1 MKLSDIEKTLSSMFD
16 SHPKEGHKR
25 HIVFWYDPEGEFH
38 QDIDDIK
45 LPNVQVWKLTGR
57 NYYATKRLLEIEDTS
72 SNFLIYSPEKRPDP
86 IDNWLLDIE
95 LYSEHFTADKT
106 LAIMRELGME
116 DHNLKEVM
124 YKYRKFF
131 RSRERLEKF
140 KLLGMSS
147 YTKRSIETGMMSVLA
162 KQQVADGDAVFRA
175 LLCDG
180 LDPEKNDTYNA
191 IKDMIGLEVLEEHA
205 KEKYGYSPAD
215 FSLERLAITIFVS
228 ALMHQMDVAIPESWK
243 AYVSSKRANC
253 FILVDS
259 FSRQPDA
266 REAYERL
273 ALYVSQALN
282 LEGYVAEWDP
292 KDYVDCGIFREF
304 DMAVITRIIEGMLHD
319 TDTFDYWTDL
329 IARRRTTQWYPVFGE
344 IYEALGWAI
353 EVFSLK
359 TQWQSVLTPGNA
371 RELFNLYTERYY
383 RMDQAYRK
391 FYLAYDRAQRP
402 DLLRSVR
409 NRVENIYVNW
419 FLQALGV
426 SWSKRVEEELQDG
439 WVMRG
444 VKQQDLFFS
453 HLIPHLSRD
462 GRVFVIISDGLRFEA
477 AEELTGRMRKVFTG
491 TTELKPLQGVLPS
504 LTSMGM
510 AALLPHK
517 NELGIDF
524 SGFAVVDGNSVEG
537 TTRRQAVLE
546 KTGYPSIALGLGELL
561 DMTTDEMRRRL
572 EGRRIVYVYH
582 DRIDD
587 TGHNQNE
594 KDVFQAVDKAL
605 DEIEEAVKALR
616 NKVSATNIYITTDHG
631 FIYTRDPLDESDK
644 ISGLAIPVNILD
656 RRCALSPEPVS
667 ESGILSIR
675 LPHKSPEGKEVYALT
690 PKSYVRFK
698 KPGPGLNYGHGG
710 TSLQEVVIPVIW
722 HRNEKGA
729 SRASSKVKLELIST
743 VNRITNRVFT
753 LEFLQL
759 QPVSEEALP
768 RQVVARFV
776 DAAGRAVSNEV
787 KIIADITSRDTS
799 SRLFRERFTLKGTD
813 FDRNAEYYLLIEDPD
828 ELVEK
833 EVLRRRFTI
842 DLGITLGFEF

>member
-1 MKLSDIEKTLSSMFD
+1 MKLSDIEKTLGSIFNR
-16 SHPKEGHKR
+16 HPKEGHKR
-25 HIVFWYDPEGEFH
+25 HIVFWYDPESEFV
-38 QDIDDIK
+38 QDIDELK
-45 LPNVQVWKLTGR
+45 LPDVRVWKLTGS

-72 SNFLIYSPEKRPDP
+72 SNFLIYSPEKRPDH

-95 LYSEHFTADKT
+95 LYSEQFTADKT

-116 DHNLKEVM
+116 DHGLREVM
-124 YKYRKFF
+124 HKYRKFF

-140 KLLGMSS
+140 KSLGISS
-147 YTKRSIETGMMSVLA
+147 HSKKSIETGMMSVLA

-180 LDPEKNDTYNA
+180 LDPEKNDTYKA
-191 IKDMIGLEVLEEHA
+191 IKDMIGLEVLKEHA

-215 FSLERLAITIFVS
+215 FNLERLAITIFVS
-228 ALMHQMDVAIPESWK
+228 ALMHQVDVAIPESWK

-253 FILVDS
+253 FILVES
-259 FSRQPDA
+259 FGRQPDA
-266 REAYERL
+266 GEAYERL

-282 LEGYVAEWDP
+282 LEYYMAEWDP

-319 TDTFDYWTDL
+319 TDIFDYWTDL
-329 IARRRTTQWYPVFGE
+329 IARRRTTRWHPVFGE

-359 TQWQSVLTPGNA
+359 IQWEAGLTPGNA

-402 DLLRSVR
+402 DLLRGVR
-409 NRVENIYVNW
+409 DRVENIYVNW
-419 FLQALGV
+419 FLQELGV
-426 SWSKRVEEELQDG
+426 SWSERVEEELQSG
-439 WVMRG
+439 WVMGG

-462 GRVFVIISDGLRFEA
+462 GRVFAIISDGLRFEA

-517 NELGIDF
+517 SELCIDLD
-524 SGFAVVDGNSVEG
+524 GFAVVDGNSVEG

-546 KTGYPSIALGLGELL
+546 KMGYPSIALGLGELL

-667 ESGILSIR
+667 ESGVLSVR
-675 LPHKSPEGKEVYALT
+675 LPYKDPEGKEIYALT
-690 PKSYVRFK
+690 PKSYIRFK
-698 KPGPGLNYGHGG
+698 KSGPGLNYGHGG

-759 QPVSEEALP
+759 QPVSEETLP

-776 DAAGRAVSNEV
+776 DADGRAVSNEV
-787 KIIADITSRDTS
+787 KIIADITSKDTS
-799 SRLFRERFTLKGTD
+799 SRLFKERFTLKGTD
-813 FDRNAEYYLLIEDPD
+813 FDRNAEYYLLIEDPE
-828 ELVEK
+828 ELVDK
-833 EVLRRRFTI
+833 EVLKRRFTI